1 MQEKLIT
8 INKLTFQKLLNFLK
22 HPITSLVFGVLVS
35 YIFYVISEKTKIP
48 SYYIS
53 HPSVVA
59 QKNDNNLKILYK
71 GLEYRNIYYRKLIL
85 WNEGK
90 EYIDSENFI
99 DTKPMKLYNTDNITF
114 LSVNTLK
121 TSREDLK
128 FESQILN
135 NNSIIFKILN
145 NEALEEND
153 GVCFHILYSDNKN
166 GKSNFKF
173 SSRIKGTIDGFKYK
187 DLDNFKTY
195 SSKKSIYILWVILL
209 FILAIRVV
217 SLLIFKKAIVFRK
230 WEMVFLFCFFCLTVY
245 ETINYIFYS
254 TNLNWLN

>member
-8 INKLTFQKLLNFLK
+8 INKLTFEKLLNFFK
-22 HPITSLVFGVLVS
+22 NPITSLIFGVLVS
-35 YIFYVISEKTKIP
+35 YVFYIISEKNKMP

-53 HPSVVA
+53 KPNLVA
-59 QKNDNNLKILYK
+59 QKSEKNLKILYN
-71 GLEYRNIYYRKLIL
+71 GVEYKNIYYRKLIL

-99 DTKPMKLYNTDNITF
+99 DSKPMKLYNTDSINF

-128 FESQILN
+128 IENKILN
-135 NNSIIFKILN
+135 NNTIIFKIIN
-145 NEALEEND
+145 NEAIEEND

-173 SSRIKGTIDGFKYK
+173 SSRIKGTENGFKYR

-195 SSKKSIYILWVILL
+195 SSKKSIYTLWIILL
-209 FILAIRVV
+209 SILAIRVI

-230 WEMVFLFCFFCLTVY
+230 WEMVFVLCFFFLTIY
-245 ETINYIFYS
+245 ETIYYIFYS